1 MKKCGEESFAVPL
14 IGISASLSSFHKFCS
29 RNNNKGSGG

>member
-1 MKKCGEESFAVPL
+1 MKKWEEESFAVPP
-14 IGISASLSSFHKFCS
+14 IGISASLSSFHKFCL